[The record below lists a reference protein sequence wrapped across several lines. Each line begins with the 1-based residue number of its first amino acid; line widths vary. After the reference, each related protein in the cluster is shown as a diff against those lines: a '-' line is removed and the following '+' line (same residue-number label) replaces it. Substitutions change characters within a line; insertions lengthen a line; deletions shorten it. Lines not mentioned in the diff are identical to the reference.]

1 MYWWLISEFLPTT
14 HKQTKG
20 KIMATTVITGRDI
33 SLSFTGGTD
42 IEAQATSAVLT
53 KTNVRETYQTLD
65 GEAYKTTN
73 IEGTFALSM
82 LADWGKASS
91 VCEALWTAAETAPD
105 TDITVTLT
113 AATGAQFVFPIMPE
127 FPTAGG
133 SGTDAQTVDFT
144 FKVSKGEVTETFS

>member
-1 MYWWLISEFLPTT
+1 
-14 HKQTKG
+14 
-20 KIMATTVITGRDI
+20 MATTVITGRDI

-65 GEAYKTTN
+65 GEAYKTVN

-82 LADWGKASS
+82 LADWGKTGS
-91 VCEALWTAAETAPD
+91 VCEALWAAAETAPD
-105 TDITVTLT
+105 TDITISLT
-113 AATGAQFVFPIMPE
+113 AATGAVFSFPVMPE

-133 SGTDAQTVDFT
+133 AGTDAQTVDFT
-144 FKVSKGEVTETFS
+144 FKVSKGAVTETFS

>member
-1 MYWWLISEFLPTT
+1 
-14 HKQTKG
+14 
-20 KIMATTVITGRDI
+20 MATVVITGRDI
-33 SLSFTGGTD
+33 SLSFSGGTD

-82 LADWGKASS
+82 LADWGKANS

-105 TDITVTLT
+105 TDITISLT
-113 AATGAQFVFPIMPE
+113 AATGAVFSFPVMPE

-133 SGTDAQTVDFT
+133 AGTDAQTVDFT
-144 FKVSKGEVTETFS
+144 FKVSRGEVTETFS